1 MPLFLIGFYFGISVK
16 ILVLTHFVP
25 SDDSSLTDED
35 WVEGARTHFDRK
47 IIVGKD
53 LLEIY

>member
-1 MPLFLIGFYFGISVK
+1 VPLFLIGFYFEISVK
-16 ILVLTHFVP
+16 NLVLTHFVP
-25 SDDSSLTDED
+25 SDDSSLTDEN

-53 LLEIY
+53 LLEI

>member
-1 MPLFLIGFYFGISVK
+1 VPLFLIGSYFDISVK
-16 ILVLTHFVP
+16 ILVLTHFVS
-25 SDDSSLTDED
+25 SDDPSLTDED
-35 WVEGARTHFDRK
+35 WVEGTRTHFDRK